1 MKNWEYRLVTV
12 RGYFK
17 EQRVFV
23 RKAKDGKEGYA
34 VLAPFVTGVQD
45 VHSHPNYK
53 LECNKNGEH
62 SIMVSLGW
70 VPLDQK
76 NAVEASDEP
85 LPLLEFRPSD
95 LPQEV
100 VTDPDTG
107 FQYKVQYAEDE
118 VKPKY
123 TDLTAIVRKG
133 ERWNP
138 LVGNRN
144 NIKGHN
150 YQFIDLSW
158 FSRLFLFNN
167 VQASQAAYL
176 ERVVPAIEDTG
187 TRCC

>member
-1 MKNWEYRLVTV
+1 MTI

-23 RKAKDGKEGYA
+23 RKEKDGKAGYA

-45 VHSHPNYK
+45 VHSHPDFK
-53 LECNKNGEH
+53 LECNKNAEH

-70 VPLDQK
+70 VPLDRK
-76 NAVEASDEP
+76 NAIEASDEP
-85 LPLLEFRPSD
+85 LPLLEYRPTD
-95 LPQEV
+95 LPHEV

-107 FQYKVQYAEDE
+107 FQYKVEYAEDE

-123 TDLTAIVRKG
+123 TDLTAMVRKG

-144 NIKGHN
+144 NEKLHQ
-150 YQFIDLSW
+150 YQFIDLTW

-176 ERVVPAIEDTG
+176 ERVVPVVEESG
-187 TRCC
+187 TLSC